1 MRVSIDDAGLGHVL
15 GGGFIGL
22 ADEDMAGHTYLGEIP
37 VEYFKEDT
45 FGQKLYLDKAW
56 EIVSMGV
63 KVMGVAKSDVIYC
76 CSGYVLD
83 RARDEL
89 TKLGFNVNVESHA
102 ERQAHFLV
110 EGALMDYFHGIGAP
124 VAQLLPEDSNR
135 ARARNFRTL
144 LKWAYAD
151 PTRMKYVKTGWN
163 FFQRPRRV

>member
-1 MRVSIDDAGLGHVL
+1 VL

-22 ADEDMAGHTYLGEIP
+22 ADEDVPGRAYLGEIP

-63 KVMGVAKSDVIYC
+63 KALGVSKSDAIYC
-76 CSGYVLD
+76 CSGYVL
-83 RARDEL
+83 AKSRDEL
-89 TKLGFNVNVESHA
+89 TKLGFNVKVESHA

-110 EGALMDYFHGIGAP
+110 EGALMDYLQGIDAP

-144 LKWAYAD
+144 LNWAYAD

-163 FFQRPRRV
+163 YFRRTRRV

>member
-22 ADEDMAGHTYLGEIP
+22 ADEDVAGHTYVGEIP
-37 VEYFKEDT
+37 VEYFKENT

-63 KVMGVAKSDVIYC
+63 RALGVAKSDVIYC

-83 RARDEL
+83 KARDEL
-89 TKLGFNVNVESHA
+89 TKLGFNVKVESHT

-110 EGALMDYFHGIGAP
+110 EGALMDYLQGIGAP
-124 VAQLLPEDSNR
+124 VAQLLPEGSNR

-151 PTRMKYVKTGWN
+151 PARMKYVKTGWN
-163 FFQRPRRV
+163 YFQRARRA

>member
-22 ADEDMAGHTYLGEIP
+22 ADEDVAGRSYVDEIP
-37 VEYFKEDT
+37 VEYFKENAFDR
-45 FGQKLYLDKAW
+45 KLYLDKAW

-63 KVMGVAKSDVIYC
+63 KALGVTKSDTIYC
-76 CSGYVLD
+76 CSGYVLSK
-83 RARDEL
+83 ARDEL
-89 TKLGFNVNVESHA
+89 IKLGFDVRVESHA

-110 EGALMDYFHGIGAP
+110 EGALMDYLQRIGAP
-124 VAQLLPEDSNR
+124 VSQLLPDDSDR

-151 PTRMKYVKTGWN
+151 PSRMKYVKTGWK
-163 FFQRPRRV
+163 FFQRPRRA